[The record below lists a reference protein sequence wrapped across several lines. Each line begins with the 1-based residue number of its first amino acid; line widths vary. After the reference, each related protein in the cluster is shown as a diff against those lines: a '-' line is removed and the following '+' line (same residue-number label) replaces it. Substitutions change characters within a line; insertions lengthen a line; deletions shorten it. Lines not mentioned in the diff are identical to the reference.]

1 MSIVQLQ
8 VALYLRLSKEDA
20 DKIHAGD
27 DSASIVNQRLLLT
40 DYALSQ
46 GWAIA
51 DTYIDDDYSGLYD
64 DRPGFDRL
72 IRDSR
77 LGKFQ
82 IVLCKSQSR
91 FTRNMEHLEKY
102 LHHDFLLLGIR
113 FIGLVDGVD
122 TSVEGNKKTRQ
133 IYGLTNEWYC
143 EDLSRNIK
151 SVFRQKMKAGQ
162 FLGSFAPYGYL
173 RDPQDGHKFIVDE
186 YAAGVV
192 NMIFDLA
199 LEGYGS
205 KVISHILEDKGI
217 DNPTVYKKKQG
228 NYANKKAEEFSVKY
242 NFWSTTTINR
252 ILGNDTYLGVLTQGR
267 WEKVSYKDKK
277 VVETTKD
284 RWVVIKD
291 HHVPIVSRD
300 KFDKV
305 QKMKARRRRATEGG
319 KVHKLAGK
327 LRCADCGSTLI
338 KSGYTNS
345 KMEDWILRCQLANKS
360 RKRFCTTHLIYYS
373 VIEKVVLENIRAL
386 VSGVLENQGRKEQL
400 SQVLKRF
407 TGSQTRMEELR
418 KERDS
423 YRDKKTALERKLS
436 LLYDDRVSGIVTD
449 QQFRQLKAEFDREYD
464 NVLKEIAAL
473 DDKVAILEQEHKEK
487 KSIEELINKYCS
499 FDELTHEMA
508 ADFIDYIEVG
518 EKDPE
523 TGRQEIR
530 IHWNL

>member
-1 MSIVQLQ
+1 METRLRA
-8 VALYLRLSKEDA
+8 ALYLRLSKEDA

-77 LGKFQ
+77 LGRFE

-102 LHHDFLLLGIR
+102 LHHDFVLLGIR

-143 EDLSRNIK
+143 EDLSRNIR

-173 RDPQDGHKFIVDE
+173 KDPEDGHKFIVDE
-186 YAAGVV
+186 YAAKVV
-192 NMIFDLA
+192 NMIYDLA

-205 KVISHILEDKGI
+205 KVITHMLEDKGI

-228 NYANKKAEEFSVKY
+228 NYANIKAEEFSVKY
-242 NFWSTTTINR
+242 NFWSTTTVNR
-252 ILGNDTYLGVLTQGR
+252 ILANDTYLGTLTQGR
-267 WEKVSYKDKK
+267 WEKISYKDKK
-277 VVETTKD
+277 VVETSKD
-284 RWVVIKD
+284 RWVVIKN
-291 HHVPIVSRD
+291 HHAPIISQD
-300 KFDKV
+300 KFDRV
-305 QKMKARRRRATEGG
+305 QKMKGHRRRTAAAG

-327 LRCADCGSTLI
+327 LRCADCGSSLV
-338 KSGYTNS
+338 KSGYTNH
-345 KMEDWILRCQLANKS
+345 KMEDWNLRCQLANKS
-360 RKRFCTTHLIYYS
+360 RKKLCTNHVIRYS
-373 VIEKVVLENIRAL
+373 VIERIVLDNIRAL
-386 VSGVLENQGRKEQL
+386 VNGVLENQGRKEQL
-400 SQVLKRF
+400 SQVLNRF
-407 TGSQTRMEELR
+407 TGSYTRMEELR
-418 KERDS
+418 KERDN
-423 YRDKKTALERKLS
+423 YRDRKTVLERKLS
-436 LLYDDRVSGIVTD
+436 LLYDDRVGGIVTE
-449 QQFRQLKAEFDREYD
+449 QQFRQLKTGFDREYD
-464 NVLKEIAAL
+464 SVVESMTAL
-473 DDKVAILEQEHKEK
+473 DDKLAVLEQESREK
-487 KSIEELINKYCS
+487 RSIEELIEKYCS

-523 TGRQEIR
+523 TGKQEIK